1 MHNLRNLKPF
11 KNAIRASFF
20 TASSASDIAFKEQAI
35 IFLDEAGYIV
45 QIVEHTQR
53 DYSELVTHLK
63 VAGVLHE
70 LQPSEYLL
78 PGFIDLHIHAP
89 QWPNLGKALDRPLDK
104 WLQDITFPL
113 EAKYASVSFAC
124 KVYTHLVKT
133 LLAHGT
139 TTAVYYSSLHHDA
152 SLELAKI
159 CLQQGQRALIGKVS
173 MDNKEQCPD
182 YYCEATATEAL
193 EACRQFI
200 AALQTLPGNEKG
212 QVLPVITPRFIPAC
226 STELLV
232 ELGKFAQR
240 SGCHVQTH
248 CSEGDWEHHYVLDRF
263 GMTDTQALKHFGLL
277 TRKTILAHSNLINE
291 EDMNT
296 IRHHKAGIAHCPLS
310 NFYFANCVFPLRM
323 ALNKQLHV
331 GLGTDISAGHSPSL
345 FDACRHAITASKA
358 LNDGVDPDLPPA
370 QRGRPGSAIT
380 FKEAFWLATGGGGE
394 ALDLPI
400 GQLKEGYLFDA
411 LVIKTNCADSDIF
424 ISQGEDTGHDILQ
437 KIIYNTK
444 RSNISEVWVNGQKIK
459 SR

>member
-1 MHNLRNLKPF
+1 MQKLTSLKPF
-11 KNAIRASFF
+11 KKAIRASFF
-20 TASSASDIAFKEQAI
+20 TASSASDITFQEQAI

-45 QIVEHTQR
+45 QIIDRRQR
-53 DYSELVTHLK
+53 DYSQIVTHLK
-63 VAGVLHE
+63 AANVLHE
-70 LQPSEYLL
+70 LKPGEYLL

-104 WLQDITFPL
+104 WLQAYTFPL
-113 EAKYASVSFAC
+113 EAKYASVDFAN

-139 TTAVYYSSLHHDA
+139 TTAVYYSSIHHDA

-173 MDNKEQCPD
+173 MDNPDQCPD
-182 YYCEATATEAL
+182 DYCEASVTEAV
-193 EACRQFI
+193 EGCRQFI
-200 AALQTLPGNEKG
+200 DAVQRLAGNEKG

-226 STELLV
+226 TTGLLV
-232 ELGKFAQR
+232 ELGKLARQL
-240 SGCHVQTH
+240 GCHVQTH
-248 CSEGDWEHHYVLDRF
+248 CSEGDWEHNYVLDRF
-263 GMTDTQALKHFGLL
+263 WMTDTQALKYFGLL

-291 EDMNT
+291 EDMQT
-296 IRHHKAGIAHCPLS
+296 IKQVDAGIAHCPLS

-323 ALNKQLHV
+323 ALDKQLHV

-358 LNDGVDPDLPPA
+358 LNDGVDPALPPA
-370 QRGRPGSAIT
+370 QRGRPGSAIS

-394 ALDLPI
+394 ALDLPV

-411 LVIKTNCADSDIF
+411 LVIKTNCEDSDIF
-424 ISQGEDTGHDILQ
+424 ISVGEDSGHDVLQ
-437 KIIYNTK
+437 KIIYNTQ
-444 RSNISEVWVNGQKIK
+444 RSNISEVWVSGKKIK
-459 SR
+459 P